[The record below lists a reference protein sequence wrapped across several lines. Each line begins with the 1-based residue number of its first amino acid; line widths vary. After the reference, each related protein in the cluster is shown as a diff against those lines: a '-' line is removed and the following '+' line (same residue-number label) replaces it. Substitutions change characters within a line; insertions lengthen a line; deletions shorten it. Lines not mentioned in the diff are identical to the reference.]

1 MIKLIVCD
9 CDGTLLNSKKK
20 VDEGIGQ
27 LMPELEKRGII
38 LTIATGRNEELV
50 DHYIDEI
57 GIKAPYITDN
67 GATIHRLHQL
77 EKIYEIPREYNKT
90 IVDILLELDVP
101 FVYFAKERSLLYRNS
116 DFFAKRLKPFF
127 DRKLIDVFGK
137 DTDVTNDHVFKITM
151 DFKSLSPSVRSETV
165 DKVKKLCPLVNFGPG
180 EGDVYSL
187 NFIKAGKGNAL
198 REIMAMLDIRKEEV
212 IAFGDNFNDLPLL
225 KEAGK
230 AIVMAN
236 AEEDLKALG
245 YEICGDND
253 HLGVSTY
260 LKEMLGI
267 KL

>member
-90 IVDILLELDVP
+90 IIDILLELDVP

-165 DKVKKLCPLVNFGPG
+165 DKVKKLCPQVNFGPG

-198 REIMAMLDIRKEEV
+198 REIMAMLGIRKEEV

-267 KL
+267 KP